1 MKYASGIVVVLLCS
15 VMTVTLNAETLS
27 TTDQEILQ
35 QLKSQAQQSSL
46 SYELLESLTTE
57 VGPRLAGTEG
67 DKKAIAWASAK
78 MRALGFDKVWT
89 EEVSLPKWTRG
100 DLSLQVVSPY
110 PHNLFGISLGG
121 SVGTKRSGI
130 TAEIVEFK
138 DLAALEA
145 APAGSLKGKIA
156 FVSFRMERFI
166 DGRGYGVAVGARG
179 KGASVAAE
187 KGAIA
192 FILRS
197 VGTDNNRTPH
207 TGGMN
212 YAEGIKKIPAAA
224 ISNPD
229 ADLLVNML
237 KREQPVKLKFKS
249 TARRYDKKMVKTAN
263 VIGEITGSEAP
274 DEIIAIGAHLD
285 SWDVGTGAMDD
296 GLGVA
301 IVMASAAMIGE
312 QAVKPKRTIRVILY
326 AAEEVG
332 FYGTKQYMLDH
343 ADEVEKHIIGAE
355 WDFGIGKIYELRP
368 GVGEQSLGAIAD
380 LAGYMESLGVG
391 LSDKND
397 AKAQS
402 DMSLLSNAGMPAI
415 NFAPDGT
422 NYFDL
427 HHTEN
432 DTLDKIDAE
441 DMKQN
446 TAVYTLFAWFAAQ
459 SGVDFRQ

>member
-1 MKYASGIVVVLLCS
+1 MKNTLRILVVAFLS
-15 VMTVTLNAETLS
+15 VMS
-27 TTDQEILQ
+27 TTLHAEILSKTDRQALQ

-89 EEVSLPKWTRG
+89 EEVSIPKWTRG

-121 SVGTKRSGI
+121 SIGTKRSGI

-145 APAGSLKGKIA
+145 APAGSLNGKIA
-156 FVSFRMERFI
+156 FVSFRMERLI
-166 DGRGYGVAVGARG
+166 DGSGYGVAVGARS

-187 KGAIA
+187 KGAVA

-212 YAEGIKKIPAAA
+212 YADGIKKIPAAA

-237 KREQPVKLKFKS
+237 KREQPVKVKFKS
-249 TARRYDKKMVKTAN
+249 TARRYDKKIVKTAN

-274 DEIIAIGAHLD
+274 DEIVAIGAHLD

-326 AAEEVG
+326 GAEEIG

-343 ADEVEKHIIGAE
+343 ADEVGKHIIGAE

-368 GVGEQSLGAIAD
+368 GVGAQSLTAIAD
-380 LAGYMESLGVG
+380 LAGHLESLGVS
-391 LSDKND
+391 LSDSND

-402 DMSLLSNAGMPAI
+402 DMSLLSNAGMPAV
-415 NFAPDGT
+415 NFRPDGT
-422 NYFDL
+422 HYFDL

-459 SGVDFRQ
+459 SGVDFRR

>member
-1 MKYASGIVVVLLCS
+1 MKNQLILLGLLLS
-15 VMTVTLNAETLS
+15 MVFAANGETLS
-27 TTDQEILQ
+27 ETDREVLERLKQE
-35 QLKSQAQQSSL
+35 AQQSSL
-46 SYELLESLTTE
+46 SYTLLESLTTE
-57 VGPRLAGTEG
+57 VGARLAGTAG
-67 DKKAIAWASAK
+67 DKRAIAWATEK

-89 EEVSLPKWTRG
+89 EEVSLPKWERG
-100 DLSLQVVSPY
+100 ELSLEIVSPY

-130 TAEIVEFK
+130 TADVVEFS

-145 APAGSLKGKIA
+145 APVGSLKGKIA
-156 FVSFRMERFI
+156 FVSYRMERHI
-166 DGRGYGVAVGARG
+166 DGSGYSHGVGARS

-187 KGAIA
+187 KGAVA

-197 VGTDNNRTPH
+197 IGTDNNRTPH

-212 YAEGIKKIPAAA
+212 YADGIKKIPAAA

-237 KREQPVKLKFKS
+237 KRKQPVQIKFKS
-249 TARRYDKKMVKTAN
+249 SAKRSDKKMVKTAN
-263 VIGEITGSEAP
+263 VIGEISGSVAP
-274 DEIIAIGAHLD
+274 EELVVIGAHLD

-301 IVMASAAMIGE
+301 IVMASAAMIGK
-312 QAVKPKRTIRVILY
+312 QAIKPKRTIRVILY

-332 FYGTKQYMLDH
+332 FHGTRQYMLDH
-343 ADEVEKHIIGAE
+343 ADEVEQHMIGAE
-355 WDFGIGKIYELRP
+355 WDFGIGEIYELRT
-368 GVGEQSLGAIAD
+368 GVGEQSLVAIAD
-380 LAGYMESLGVG
+380 LANHLQSLGVA
-391 LSDKND
+391 LSNKND

-402 DMSLLSNAGMPAI
+402 DMSLLSNAGMPSI

-446 TAVYTLFAWFAAQ
+446 TAVYTVFTWFAAQ
-459 SGVDFRQ
+459 SGVDYRR